1 MLFKLKNIILIFIV
15 SFIYSYIS
23 FPLFI
28 NERNL
33 SSIDTP
39 QQIIEKLKS
48 SEVYI
53 MINIGSQKT
62 KVKCYLDNYITEFMI
77 AGEGVRNN
85 KYNESNSDSYNCTYC
100 AIKEYYSG
108 WYSEGVIST
117 EDFYIQNNV
126 GEINVA
132 HKMKF
137 ILAKKSIYMEPPEGI
152 CGLQLPTFG
161 SQFDYNLFA
170 SLKKANVT
178 NSYNW
183 FLDYNIFQNGSPKM
197 IIDAFPH
204 DLYNKK
210 YNGENFITSKAI
222 PFDPLSQY
230 PLWALQFSDIYYN
243 NIKMNISSRD
253 SKLARIQFDFGIIV
267 APNKTGIFL
276 EQQFFGNYYKENI
289 CFKDSKSIETFIYC
303 KKNKFD
309 IKKFKSI
316 YFKNIEMNI
325 IFELSYEDLFYSSN
339 EYIFFLIIFRN
350 DGNWIFGEL
359 FLKKYYLTF
368 NQDDKTIGYYQ
379 GMEKKI
385 EDENNNNNDNNNTFR
400 INLTHILLLLIL
412 IVLIIIGIILYT
424 KKGNTKKRANEL
436 DDDYEY
442 TMPINETNEVK
453 KIIE

>member
-1 MLFKLKNIILIFIV
+1 MLFKLKNIIFIIIV

-33 SSIDTP
+33 SSMDTP
-39 QQIIEKLKS
+39 KQFIEKLKS
-48 SEVYI
+48 SESYI
-53 MINIGSQKT
+53 MINIGSQKAN
-62 KVKCYLDNYITEFMI
+62 VKCYLNNYITELMI
-77 AGEGVRNN
+77 AGEGVRNH
-85 KYNESNSDSYNCTYC
+85 KYNESNSESYNCTYC
-100 AIKEYYSG
+100 INKEYSDG
-108 WYSEGVIST
+108 WYKEGVIST
-117 EDFYIQNNV
+117 EDFYVQNNV
-126 GEINVA
+126 SEMGVV

-137 ILAKKSIYMEPPEGI
+137 ILAKYSIFMDPPEGI
-152 CGLQLPTFG
+152 CGLQLPKFG
-161 SQFDYNLFA
+161 SDPDYNLIR

-183 FLDYNIFQNGSPKM
+183 FLDYNSFQNGSPKM

-210 YNGENFITSKAI
+210 YNSEKFITSKAI
-222 PFDPLSQY
+222 SLNVLYNY
-230 PLWALQFSDIYYN
+230 PIWALQFSDIYYN
-243 NIKMNISSRD
+243 NIKMDLSSKD
-253 SKLARIQFDFGIIV
+253 SKLAIIQFDFGIIV
-267 APNKTGIFL
+267 APNETGIIL
-276 EQQFFGNYYKENI
+276 EQQFFEKYYNENI
-289 CFKDSKSIETFIYC
+289 CFKNSLSIETFIYC

-316 YFKNIEMNI
+316 YLKNVEMNI

-339 EYIFFLIIFRN
+339 EYIFFLIIFRR

-359 FLKKYYLTF
+359 FLKKYYLTY

-385 EDENNNNNDNNNTFR
+385 EDEINNNDNKNQFS
-400 INLTHILLLLIL
+400 INLTHILLLI
-412 IVLIIIGIILYT
+412 IIIILIIIGIIIYT
-424 KKGNTKKRANEL
+424 KKGNRKKRANEL
-436 DDDYEY
+436 NDDYEY
-442 TMPINETNEVK
+442 TMPITEPNEGK